1 MEMYKYTSEVS
12 VKEDIIS
19 LSRYFRNQLDKL
31 NEVSGDDKYSIDKI
45 ARNLEISGDML
56 QRN

>member
-1 MEMYKYTSEVS
+1 MEVYKYTSEVS
-12 VKEDIIS
+12 VKDDIIS
-19 LSRYFRNQLDKL
+19 LSRYFRNQLNKL